1 MLRQLRKNKTLNA
14 LVRSSIRRFG
24 KGTQQFYKAVNS
36 RWTTSGIIPCSFES
50 YDFIMY
56 NECDDGLVNYFYYD
70 NFFKGA
76 ENLLK
81 NQSPVIL
88 FECFLNEERKYF
100 FDEILKKFGYTVYL
114 VMKEGIVRD
123 DSFNRTDGLNYLLSP
138 KRLETV
144 FTEYRILEAH
154 PDILFS

>member
-1 MLRQLRKNKTLNA
+1 LIKCD
-14 LVRSSIRRFG
+14 VEG
-24 KGTQQFYKAVNS
+24 
-36 RWTTSGIIPCSFES
+36 FEMS
-50 YDFIMY
+50 
-56 NECDDGLVNYFYYD
+56 V
-70 NFFKGA
+70 FKGA